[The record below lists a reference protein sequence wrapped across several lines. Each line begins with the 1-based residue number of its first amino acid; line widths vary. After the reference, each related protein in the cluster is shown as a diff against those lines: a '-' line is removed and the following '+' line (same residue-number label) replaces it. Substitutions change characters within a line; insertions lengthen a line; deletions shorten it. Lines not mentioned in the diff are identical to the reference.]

1 MAQQAGKLIYGLWE
15 YVILQGLRFREG
27 DPLHILVGN
36 TRVSGHV
43 HYEASDENWY
53 CDACPMSIPFQDRCE
68 ARFRLELVRQKQG
81 DEDEIMLV

>member
-1 MAQQAGKLIYGLWE
+1 MAQQAGKLIYEPWE

-43 HYEASDENWY
+43 HYET
-53 CDACPMSIPFQDRCE
+53 R
-68 ARFRLELVRQKQG
+68 REL
-81 DEDEIMLV
+81 LL